1 MQPSVKNLKSYS
13 KIPLIA
19 GSFFWSL
26 FFTINFFINLNA
38 GICSSKQ
45 TENQSTI
52 FIQTHTPKNSLA
64 SEDLSLEEEEQATIN
79 YDEDLLSQNTYNK
92 SSSLCNDPLPSRLLT
107 PYSFDLEDNVE
118 EQSHEENNQSDNYE
132 IIELTQP
139 ATFINSHKFTQKPSH
154 SLLIHAY
161 MNQPTPQEEQQKL
174 QKTMRKKAAELRYK
188 RELCVRSLEE
198 TITIE
203 RMNIAHSRRGYKT
216 Y

>member
-26 FFTINFFINLNA
+26 FFIFFINLNA
-38 GICSSKQ
+38 GICSSKP
-45 TENQSTI
+45 TPENQSI
-52 FIQTHTPKNSLA
+52 DFIQTHTPKNSLA
-64 SEDLSLEEEEQATIN
+64 SEDLSLEEQEPATIN
-79 YDEDLLSQNTYNK
+79 YDDDLLSQNTYNK

-107 PYSFDLEDNVE
+107 PYSFDLEDNLE
-118 EQSHEENNQSDNYE
+118 EQSHEENNQSDSYE
-132 IIELTQP
+132 IIELTQS
-139 ATFINSHKFTQKPSH
+139 ATFINSQKFTQKPSH

-174 QKTMRKKAAELRYK
+174 QKIMRKKAAELRHK